1 MVQLLLDGLRN
12 DPAFDILH
20 VNVRLSSDTE
30 DIGVMR
36 VGKIFSLLRCC
47 VQAIFCRFQSGARVF
62 YYVPANPSR
71 AATMRD
77 WIVMLLC
84 RPFFAKC
91 VFHWHAAGL
100 ARWLNEASSSLQRE
114 FSRRL
119 LAGAALSIVLSQYN
133 RSDAE
138 FFQARRIEVIPNGI
152 PDPCPEFAA
161 EVLPAR
167 RSRLSQRKSAVS
179 GSHFRVLY
187 IGLCLREKGLFDAIE
202 AVRLANEG
210 RNVQFTLTVAG
221 TFWRSAE
228 RAEFD
233 RLRNALRGDG
243 GRPQLEYVG
252 FASGQEKARLFIE
265 ADCLLFP
272 TYYNAESFGLVLTE
286 AMAHGLPVITTNWR
300 MIPEVLPANYP
311 GLVEP
316 EAPKQ
321 IALRLSEAVTWDF
334 FEQLRE
340 HYLANFTVEEF
351 WRKMKAAL
359 LSV

>member
-1 MVQLLLDGLRN
+1 MVQLLLEGLRN
-12 DPAFDILH
+12 DPAFEILH
-20 VNVRLSSDTE
+20 VNVRLSSGTE
-30 DIGVMR
+30 DIGAMR
-36 VGKIFSLLRCC
+36 IGKLVPLLTSCAR
-47 VQAIFCRFQSGARVF
+47 AIAWRFRSGARVF

-71 AATMRD
+71 AATIRD

-100 ARWLNEASSSLQRE
+100 ARWLNEVSSPLQRKLT
-114 FSRRL
+114 RRL
-119 LAGAALSIVLSQYN
+119 LTGVALSIVLSQYN

-152 PDPCPEFAA
+152 PDPCPEFTAI
-161 EVLPAR
+161 VLPAR
-167 RSRLSQRKSAVS
+167 RSRLSQRRLPAS

-210 RNVQFTLTVAG
+210 RNIQFTLTVAG
-221 TFWRSAE
+221 TFWDPAE

-233 RLRNALRGDG
+233 KLSTALKGNG
-243 GRPQLEYVG
+243 VPPIEYVG
-252 FASGQEKARLFIE
+252 FVSGQEKARLFME
-265 ADCLLFP
+265 ADCLVFP
-272 TYYNAESFGLVLTE
+272 TYYNAESFGLVLIE
-286 AMAHGLPVITTNWR
+286 AMAYGLPVITTNWR
-300 MIPEVLPANYP
+300 MIPEVLPAGYP

-316 EAPKQ
+316 KAPKQ
-321 IALRLSEAVTWDF
+321 IALRLTEAVTWDF
-334 FEQLRE
+334 FEKLRE
-340 HYLANFTVEEF
+340 HYLANFTAGEF